1 MRWATTEMEN
11 RYRLLESFGARN
23 LDSYNN
29 RMVKAGKPKL
39 PRIVI
44 LIDELADLML
54 NSAEQTQEQIVR
66 LAQKARA
73 IGIHLV
79 VATQRPSVDVVTG
92 VIKANFPTRIAFTV
106 ASQVDSRVILDRP
119 GAESLLG
126 KGDML
131 FMHPET
137 GLQRSQGAMITDA
150 EIRSVIKWWG
160 ENAGT
165 RNKQPLEL
173 PVSEPTKPTPKPV
186 ETTVP
191 TPSEAEAPW
200 EETIQQDQTDDSD
213 EAVINQAIE
222 IVRRTRRASASYL
235 QRQLRLGYPRAA
247 WLIDQLEARGVLGPA
262 QGGGKDREILLD
274 PPEADEEDE

>member
-1 MRWATTEMEN
+1 
-11 RYRLLESFGARN
+11 
-23 LDSYNN
+23 
-29 RMVKAGKPKL
+29 
-39 PRIVI
+39 
-44 LIDELADLML
+44 
-54 NSAEQTQEQIVR
+54 
-66 LAQKARA
+66 
-73 IGIHLV
+73 
-79 VATQRPSVDVVTG
+79 
-92 VIKANFPTRIAFTV
+92 
-106 ASQVDSRVILDRP
+106 
-119 GAESLLG
+119 
-126 KGDML
+126 ML

-160 ENAGT
+160 ENAVT